1 MSFSS
6 LRPENALYND
16 ANHLIH
22 HIRKISKSDANF
34 QFKDLDYNKEIEVPK
49 LIIRYST
56 FFQWC
61 IRGSLK
67 YLPEKGN
74 DTTDIMT
81 LIGSL
86 MAIEDIEL
94 LSQLYKGLDYEQRS
108 AVYSDSKLELLKIII
123 SQQSSNMEQ
132 LKAKS
137 GSFEDIILNAKC
149 NFPDCKLELVSPQP
163 QNNDTD
169 KKRALKIF

>member
-1 MSFSS
+1 
-6 LRPENALYND
+6 
-16 ANHLIH
+16 
-22 HIRKISKSDANF
+22 
-34 QFKDLDYNKEIEVPK
+34 
-49 LIIRYST
+49 
-56 FFQWC
+56 
-61 IRGSLK
+61 
-67 YLPEKGN
+67 
-74 DTTDIMT
+74 MT

-137 GSFEDIILNAKC
+137 GSFEDIIINAKC
-149 NFPDCKLELVSPQP
+149 NFPDYKLELVSLQP

-169 KKRALKIF
+169 KKEPLKYFNFVTADWQFYCKILYFCSWRIIFDNSSTLLLYNLVFSHTCCICLSA